1 MKILIAASDLTP
13 LFSPESRRLPAPIP
27 ALPAE
32 LAKAGH
38 EVTVAGP
45 WTASLDALPTLKT
58 KPTGVQISLPLG
70 HDRASVEVRETR
82 APGSAQTFLFRHEAT
97 FGKLEQPLAEAN
109 HAQAATLF
117 SKLIIELA
125 RRLNPAP
132 DVVLIPDWPGA
143 LAPVFGRAQNLPFA
157 CVILLGDPA
166 AQGSFPIEE
175 FGLLNVGWEYF
186 RPDGVEFFGRLNFL
200 KAGILYADSV
210 IADGDLDRD
219 ALLTPAGGGGL
230 DGVFREHA
238 GKLRGIPAGIDD
250 ALWNPGTDPVIP
262 RKYRPASLV
271 GKVTSRN
278 VVLAEHGMTKN
289 PAGPVFLLDRAL
301 PQDPALVESLARRLD
316 EWLADDV
323 RLFVLGEAE
332 QHEPADLLFQIAAK
346 RHPDK
351 LALAPEADDRTRRLA
366 LAAADFQLFLE
377 RGLGLTASLLRSL
390 RYGAL
395 PIAPAGPGL
404 GQVIADYEPGSETGQ
419 ALIFHYPTGEALFD
433 AVAHRAP
440 ALLEPADRWEDLR
453 QQAMI
458 HAGGFSWA
466 RAAAAYAAHFGQLR
480 P

>member
-13 LFSPESRRLPAPIP
+13 LFSPESRKLAGPIP
-27 ALPAE
+27 GLPAE
-32 LAKAGH
+32 LARAGH
-38 EVTVAGP
+38 EVSVAGP
-45 WTASLDALPTLKT
+45 WTAALETLPALKT

-97 FGKLEQPLAEAN
+97 FGKLERPLAEAN

-117 SKLIIELA
+117 SKLVIELA

-132 DVVLIPDWPGA
+132 DVVVVLDWPGA
-143 LAPVFGRAQNLPFA
+143 LAPVFARAQNLPFA
-157 CVILLGDPA
+157 SVILLGDPA

-175 FGLLNVGWEYF
+175 FGLLNLGWEYF

-219 ALLTPAGGGGL
+219 ALLTPAGGGRL
-230 DGVFREHA
+230 NGVFREHA
-238 GKLRGIPAGIDD
+238 GKLRGIPAGSDD
-250 ALWNPGTDPVIP
+250 ASWNPGTDAIIP

-323 RLFVLGEAE
+323 RLFVLGEAG
-332 QHEPADLLFQIAAK
+332 QDEPGDILFQIAAK

-351 LALAPEADDRTRRLA
+351 LALAPDADDRARHMA
-366 LAAADFQLFLE
+366 LAAADFQLFLG

-395 PIAPAGPGL
+395 PIAPAGAGL
-404 GQVIADYEPGSETGQ
+404 GQVIEDYEPGSEAGQ
-419 ALIFHYPTGEALFD
+419 ALIFYHPKGEALFD

-440 ALLEPADRWEDLR
+440 ALLDPADRWEDLR
-453 QQAMI
+453 QRAMLQ
-458 HAGGFSWA
+458 AGGFSWA
-466 RAAAAYAAHFGQLR
+466 RAAAAYTAHFGQLR

>member
-13 LFSPESRRLPAPIP
+13 LFSPETRKLAGPIP
-27 ALPAE
+27 GLPAE

-38 EVTVAGP
+38 EVSVAGP
-45 WTASLDALPTLKT
+45 WTAALEALPTLKT

-97 FGKLEQPLAEAN
+97 FGKLERPLAEAN

-117 SKLIIELA
+117 SKLLIELA

-132 DVVLIPDWPGA
+132 DVIVILDWPGA
-143 LAPVFGRAQNLPFA
+143 LAPVFARAQNLPFA
-157 CVILLGDPA
+157 SVILLGDPA

-175 FGLLNVGWEYF
+175 FGLLNLGWEYF

-200 KAGILYADSV
+200 KAGILYADAV
-210 IADGDLDRD
+210 IADGQLDRD
-219 ALLTPAGGGGL
+219 ALLTPAGGAGL
-230 DGVFREHA
+230 DGVFREQA
-238 GKLRGIPAGIDD
+238 GKLRGIPPGVDD
-250 ALWNPGTDPVIP
+250 AGWNPGTDPVIP
-262 RKYRPASLV
+262 RRYRPASLV

-289 PAGPVFLLDRAL
+289 PVGPVFLLDRAL
-301 PQDPALVESLARRLD
+301 PQEAAAVSWLAERMN

-323 RLFVLGEAE
+323 RVFVLGEAA
-332 QHEPADLLFQIAAK
+332 PDDPSDALFQVAAK

-351 LALAPEADDRTRRLA
+351 LALGPEADERARHMT
-366 LAAADFQLFLE
+366 LAAADFQLFLG
-377 RGLGLTASLLRSL
+377 RGLGVTASLLRSL

-395 PIAPAGPGL
+395 PITPAGAGL
-404 GQVIADYEPGSETGQ
+404 RQIVADYQPGGETGQ
-419 ALIFHYPTGEALFD
+419 ALVFYHATSDALFD

-440 ALLEPADRWEDLR
+440 ALLEPADRWESVR
-453 QQAMI
+453 QRAMI
-458 HAGGFSWA
+458 HAGGFSWT
-466 RAAAAYAAHFGQLR
+466 RAAGRYAELFGELR
-480 P
+480 R

>member
-13 LFSPESRRLPAPIP
+13 LFSAEFRKLAGPIP

-38 EVTVAGP
+38 EVSVAGP
-45 WTASLDALPTLKT
+45 WTTALEALPALKT

-82 APGSAQTFLFRHEAT
+82 AIGGVQTFLFRHEAT
-97 FGKLEQPLAEAN
+97 FGKLERPLAEAP
-109 HAQAATLF
+109 HAQAAALF
-117 SKLIIELA
+117 SKLVIELA

-132 DVVLIPDWPGA
+132 DVVLIADWPGA
-143 LAPVFGRAQNLPFA
+143 LAPVYGRAQNLPFA
-157 CVILLGDPA
+157 SVILLGDPA
-166 AQGSFPIEE
+166 VQGSFPIEE
-175 FGLLNVGWEYF
+175 FGLLNLGWEYF

-200 KAGILYADSV
+200 KAGILYSDSV
-210 IADGDLDRD
+210 IADGELDRD

-238 GKLRGIPAGIDD
+238 GKLRGLPAGLDD
-250 ALWNPGTDPVIP
+250 ALWNPATDAIIP
-262 RKYRPASLV
+262 RKYQPASLV

-278 VVLAEHGMTKN
+278 VVLAEHGLTKN
-289 PAGPVFLLDRAL
+289 PVGPVFLLDRAL
-301 PQDPALVESLARRLD
+301 PQDPALVGALAGRLD

-323 RLFVLGEAE
+323 RLLVLGEAGRE
-332 QHEPADLLFQIAAK
+332 EPGDLLFQIAAR
-346 RHPDK
+346 RHPGK
-351 LALAPEADDRTRRLA
+351 LALAPEADDRARRLA
-366 LAAADFQLFLE
+366 LAAADFQLFLG
-377 RGLGLTASLLRSL
+377 RGLGLPASLLRSL

-395 PIAPAGPGL
+395 PIALAGPGL
-404 GQVIADYEPGSETGQ
+404 GQVIADYEPGREAGQ
-419 ALIFHYPTGEALFD
+419 ALIFYHPTSDALFD

-466 RAAAAYAAHFGQLR
+466 RAAAAYGAHLGQLR